1 VYLATSLR
9 SLRLPDCLMAH
20 LKIRRADCQ

>member
-9 SLRLPDCLMAH
+9 SLRLPDCLMA
-20 LKIRRADCQ
+20 LPKIRRTDC